1 MDTVA
6 IKAYLNSKNNPQ
18 LSYKT
23 IHIGG
28 SNGKGSTGYFL
39 SQMLVHLGF
48 KVGYYYSPYTME
60 RFDNIFIQNRSI
72 QNILDKYLFY
82 QSEMIG
88 AGLTEFEQD
97 TALAFLMFNEEKV
110 DYAVIEVG
118 LGGIHDATNVIH
130 PEIGII
136 TSTSL
141 EHDEIIGPTIHDIA
155 THQAGIIKKGMKVL
169 LSHSID
175 KHIQSV
181 FLNRIEEVTATY
193 IKHNSKRLE
202 HTFPSYQTNNLTLAY
217 RALNLIKDT
226 PSFPIHLLKM
236 MPFRFERVRQNVI
249 FDGAH
254 NDEGIKAL
262 INTLKAQQIKPI
274 VYMSV
279 LNTKKYERMIQ
290 RMIEYTG
297 NVYVTSFDHQQS
309 IQMRDIANI
318 KHVFWIEMHEII
330 DRIKTE
336 KYDTILITG
345 SFYFLRSLKRL
356 LEF

>member
-1 MDTVA
+1 M
-6 IKAYLNSKNNPQ
+6 
-18 LSYKT
+18 
-23 IHIGG
+23 
-28 SNGKGSTGYFL
+28 
-39 SQMLVHLGF
+39 
-48 KVGYYYSPYTME
+48 
-60 RFDNIFIQNRSI
+60 

-82 QSEMIG
+82 QSEMIV

-97 TALAFLMFNEEKV
+97 TVLAFLLFNEEKV

-141 EHDEIIGPTIHDIA
+141 EHDDIIGPTIYDIA

-169 LSHSID
+169 LSPSLD
-175 KHIQSV
+175 KDIKTV
-181 FLNRIEEVTATY
+181 FLKRIKEVSATY
-193 IKHNSKRLE
+193 IKHNSILLE
-202 HTFPSYQTNNLTLAY
+202 HIFPSYQTNNLTLAY
-217 RALNLIKDT
+217 RALNLIQDT
-226 PSFPIHLLKM
+226 PSFPFHLLKM
-236 MPFRFERVRQNVI
+236 MPFRFERVHPNVI

-254 NDEGIKAL
+254 NDEGIIAL
-262 INTLKAQQIKPI
+262 INTLKTQQIKPK
-274 VYMSV
+274 VFMSV

-297 NVYVTSFDHQQS
+297 PLYATSFDHQQS
-309 IQMRDIANI
+309 IQRRDIAHI
-318 KHVFWIEMHEII
+318 KDVYWIEMHEII
-330 DRIKTE
+330 ARIKTE

-345 SFYFLRSLKRL
+345 SLYFLRTLKRL